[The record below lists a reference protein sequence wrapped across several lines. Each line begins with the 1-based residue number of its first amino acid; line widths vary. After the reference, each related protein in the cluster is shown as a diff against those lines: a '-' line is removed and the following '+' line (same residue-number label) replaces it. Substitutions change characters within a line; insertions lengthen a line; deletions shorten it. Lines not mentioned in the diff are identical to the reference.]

1 MMKAVVVTKHG
12 GPDNM
17 ELQELPTP
25 SPGPG
30 EVCIRVSRAGINFA
44 DILSRMGL
52 YPGSPKPPF
61 TPGMEVSGT
70 VDEVGPDVEGFELGD
85 RVVGS
90 GTKGGYA
97 THTIAKTDG
106 VFKIPDEITF
116 DVAAAF
122 PAVYLTSYLMIIHP
136 GALQKG
142 ESILIHGAAGGVGLA
157 SIELAKI
164 AGAKTIFGTCSP
176 SKHEFIQ
183 ERGVLPVDRDNFL
196 AGIMEWT
203 DGKGVELVLDP
214 IGGEHLMQSYRCLG
228 SGGRVC
234 SFGISDMAPGKK
246 KSQWK
251 RFKSWMTFPRFDPL
265 KMMTSNRGVFGIH
278 LGRWKN
284 WERLDKARK
293 DLMGW
298 IDEGKINPHVDKV
311 FSSERAA
318 EAHHYIQD
326 RKNIGK
332 VLLSFD

>member
-1 MMKAVVVTKHG
+1 MKAVIVTKYG
-12 GPDNM
+12 DPDKM
-17 ELQELPTP
+17 EIQDVLMPTP
-25 SPGPG
+25 GPN
-30 EVCIRVSRAGINFA
+30 EICIKVSKAGINFA

-52 YPGSPKPPF
+52 YPGAPKPPF

-70 VDEVGPDVEGFELGD
+70 IHELGPDVEGFEVGD

-90 GTKGGYA
+90 GTSGGYA
-97 THTIAKTDG
+97 EYTVSNCKG
-106 VFKIPDEITF
+106 VFKIPKDVSFE
-116 DVAAAF
+116 VAASF

-136 GALQKG
+136 GDLQPG

-183 ERGVLPVDRDNFL
+183 ERGVLPVDKDNFL
-196 AGIMEWT
+196 AEIMQWT
-203 DGKGVELVLDP
+203 DDKGVDLVLDP

-246 KSQWK
+246 RSHWH
-251 RFKSWMTFPRFDPL
+251 RIKSWLSFPKFDPL

-284 WERLDKARK
+284 WEHLDKARK

-298 IDEGKINPHVDKV
+298 ISEGKISPHVDKV
-311 FSSERAA
+311 FPSEKVSD
-318 EAHHYIQD
+318 AHHYIQD

-332 VLLSFD
+332 VLLDFD

>member
-1 MMKAVVVTKHG
+1 MKAVIVTKYG
-12 GPDNM
+12 DPDKM
-17 ELQELPTP
+17 EIQDVSMPTP
-25 SPGPG
+25 GPS
-30 EVCIRVSRAGINFA
+30 EICIKVSKAGINFA

-52 YPGSPKPPF
+52 YPGAPKPPF

-70 VDEVGPDVEGFELGD
+70 IHELGPDVEGFEVGD

-90 GTKGGYA
+90 GTNGSYA
-97 THTIAKTDG
+97 EYTVSNCKG
-106 VFKIPDEITF
+106 VFKIPKDVSFE
-116 DVAAAF
+116 VAASF

-136 GALQKG
+136 GDLQPG

-183 ERGVLPVDRDNFL
+183 ERGVLPVDKDNFL
-196 AGIMEWT
+196 AEIMQWT
-203 DGKGVELVLDP
+203 DDKGVDLVLDP

-246 KSQWK
+246 RSHWH
-251 RFKSWMTFPRFDPL
+251 RIKSWLSFPKFDPL

-284 WERLDKARK
+284 WEHLDKARK

-298 IDEGKINPHVDKV
+298 ISEGKISPHVDKV
-311 FSSERAA
+311 FPSEKVSD
-318 EAHHYIQD
+318 AHHYIQD

-332 VLLSFD
+332 VLLDFD

>member
-1 MMKAVVVTKHG
+1 MKAVIVTKHG
-12 GPDNM
+12 DPDKM
-17 ELQELPTP
+17 EIQDVSMPI
-25 SPGPG
+25 PGPN
-30 EVCIRVSRAGINFA
+30 EICIQVSKAGINFA

-52 YPGSPKPPF
+52 YPGAPKPPF

-70 VDEVGPDVEGFELGD
+70 IHELGPDVEGFEVGD

-90 GTKGGYA
+90 GTNGGYA
-97 THTIAKTDG
+97 EYTVSNCKG
-106 VFKIPDEITF
+106 VFKIPKDVSIE
-116 DVAAAF
+116 VAASF

-136 GALQKG
+136 GDLQPG

-183 ERGVLPVDRDNFL
+183 ERGVLPVDKDNFL
-196 AGIMEWT
+196 AEIMQWT
-203 DGKGVELVLDP
+203 DDKGVDLVLDP

-246 KSQWK
+246 RSHWH
-251 RFKSWMTFPRFDPL
+251 RIKSWLSFPKFDPL

-284 WERLDKARK
+284 WEHLDKARK

-298 IDEGKINPHVDKV
+298 ISEGKISPHVDKV
-311 FSSERAA
+311 FPSEKVSD
-318 EAHHYIQD
+318 AHHYIQD

-332 VLLSFD
+332 VLLDFD

>member
-1 MMKAVVVTKHG
+1 MKAVIVTKHG
-12 GPDNM
+12 DPDKM
-17 ELQELPTP
+17 EIQDVSMPI
-25 SPGPG
+25 PGPN
-30 EVCIRVSRAGINFA
+30 EICIKVSKAGINFA

-52 YPGSPKPPF
+52 YPGAPKPPF

-70 VDEVGPDVEGFELGD
+70 IHELGPDVEGFEVGD

-90 GTKGGYA
+90 GTNGGYA
-97 THTIAKTDG
+97 EYTVSNCKG
-106 VFKIPDEITF
+106 VFKIPKDVSFE
-116 DVAAAF
+116 VAASF

-136 GALQKG
+136 GDLQPG

-183 ERGVLPVDRDNFL
+183 ERGVLPVDKDNFL
-196 AGIMEWT
+196 AEIMQWT
-203 DGKGVELVLDP
+203 DDKGVDLVLDP

-246 KSQWK
+246 RSHWH
-251 RFKSWMTFPRFDPL
+251 RIKSWLSFPKFDPL

-284 WERLDKARK
+284 WEHLDKARK

-298 IDEGKINPHVDKV
+298 ISEGKISPHVDKV
-311 FSSERAA
+311 FPSEKVSD
-318 EAHHYIQD
+318 AHHYIQD

-332 VLLSFD
+332 VLLDFE

>member
-1 MMKAVVVTKHG
+1 MKAVIVTKHG
-12 GPDNM
+12 DPDKM
-17 ELQELPTP
+17 EIQDVSMPI
-25 SPGPG
+25 PGPN
-30 EVCIRVSRAGINFA
+30 EICIKVSKAGINFA

-52 YPGSPKPPF
+52 YPGAPKPPF

-70 VDEVGPDVEGFELGD
+70 IHELGPDVEGFEVGD

-90 GTKGGYA
+90 GTNGGYA
-97 THTIAKTDG
+97 EYTVSNCKG
-106 VFKIPDEITF
+106 VFKIPKDVSFE
-116 DVAAAF
+116 VAASF

-136 GALQKG
+136 GDLQPG

-164 AGAKTIFGTCSP
+164 AGAKTIFGTCSS

-183 ERGVLPVDRDNFL
+183 ERGVLPVDKDNFL
-196 AGIMEWT
+196 AEIMQWT
-203 DGKGVELVLDP
+203 DDKGVDLVLDP

-246 KSQWK
+246 RSHWH
-251 RFKSWMTFPRFDPL
+251 RIKSWLSFPKFDPL

-284 WERLDKARK
+284 WEHLDKARK

-298 IDEGKINPHVDKV
+298 ISEGKISPHVDKV
-311 FSSERAA
+311 FPSEKVSD
-318 EAHHYIQD
+318 AHHYIQD

-332 VLLSFD
+332 VLLDFD

>member
-1 MMKAVVVTKHG
+1 MKAVIVTKHG
-12 GPDNM
+12 DPDNM
-17 ELQELPTP
+17 EIQEVSMPTP
-25 SPGPG
+25 GPN
-30 EVCIRVSRAGINFA
+30 EICIKVSKAGINFA

-52 YPGSPKPPF
+52 YPGAPKPPF

-70 VDEVGPDVEGFELGD
+70 IHELGPDVEGFEVGD

-90 GTKGGYA
+90 GTNGGYA
-97 THTIAKTDG
+97 EYTVSNCKG
-106 VFKIPDEITF
+106 VFKIPKDISFEM
-116 DVAAAF
+116 AASF

-136 GALQKG
+136 GDLQPG

-164 AGAKTIFGTCSP
+164 AGAKIIFGTCSP

-183 ERGVLPVDRDNFL
+183 ERGVLPVDKDNFL
-196 AGIMEWT
+196 AEIMQWT
-203 DGKGVELVLDP
+203 DDKGVDLVLDP

-246 KSQWK
+246 RSHWH
-251 RFKSWMTFPRFDPL
+251 RIKSWLSFPKFDPL

-284 WERLDKARK
+284 WEHLDKARK

-298 IDEGKINPHVDKV
+298 ISEGKISPHVDKV
-311 FSSERAA
+311 FPSEKVND
-318 EAHHYIQD
+318 AHHYIQD

-332 VLLSFD
+332 VLLDFE

>member
-1 MMKAVVVTKHG
+1 MKAVIVTKHG
-12 GPDNM
+12 DPDKM
-17 ELQELPTP
+17 EIQDVSMPI
-25 SPGPG
+25 PGPN
-30 EVCIRVSRAGINFA
+30 EICIKVSKAGINFA

-52 YPGSPKPPF
+52 YPGAPKPPF

-70 VDEVGPDVEGFELGD
+70 IHELGPDVEGFEVGD

-90 GTKGGYA
+90 GTNGGYA
-97 THTIAKTDG
+97 EYTVSNCKG
-106 VFKIPDEITF
+106 VFKIPK
-116 DVAAAF
+116 DVSFEMAASF

-136 GALQKG
+136 GDLQPG

-183 ERGVLPVDRDNFL
+183 ERGVLPVDKDNFL
-196 AGIMEWT
+196 AEIMQWT
-203 DGKGVELVLDP
+203 DDKGVDLVLDP

-246 KSQWK
+246 RSHWH
-251 RFKSWMTFPRFDPL
+251 RIKSWLSFPKFDPL

-284 WERLDKARK
+284 WEHLDKARK

-298 IDEGKINPHVDKV
+298 ISEGKISPHVDKV
-311 FSSERAA
+311 FPSEKVSD
-318 EAHHYIQD
+318 AHHYIQD

-332 VLLSFD
+332 VLLDFD

>member
-1 MMKAVVVTKHG
+1 MKAVIVTKHG
-12 GPDNM
+12 DPDKM
-17 ELQELPTP
+17 EIQDVSMPI
-25 SPGPG
+25 PGPN
-30 EVCIRVSRAGINFA
+30 EICIKVSKAGINFA

-52 YPGSPKPPF
+52 YPGAPKPPF

-70 VDEVGPDVEGFELGD
+70 IHELGPDVEGFEVGD

-90 GTKGGYA
+90 GTNGGYA
-97 THTIAKTDG
+97 EYTVSNCKG
-106 VFKIPDEITF
+106 VFKIPKDVSFE
-116 DVAAAF
+116 VAASF

-136 GALQKG
+136 GDLQPG

-183 ERGVLPVDRDNFL
+183 ERGVLPVDKDNFL
-196 AGIMEWT
+196 AEIMQWT
-203 DGKGVELVLDP
+203 DDKGVDLVLDP

-246 KSQWK
+246 RSHWH
-251 RFKSWMTFPRFDPL
+251 RIKSWLSFPKFDPL

-284 WERLDKARK
+284 WEHLDKAIK

-298 IDEGKINPHVDKV
+298 ISEGKISPHVDKV
-311 FSSERAA
+311 FPSEKVSD
-318 EAHHYIQD
+318 AHHYIQD

-332 VLLSFD
+332 VLLDFD

>member
-1 MMKAVVVTKHG
+1 MKAVIVTKHG
-12 GPDNM
+12 DPDKM
-17 ELQELPTP
+17 EIQDVSMPTP
-25 SPGPG
+25 GPN
-30 EVCIRVSRAGINFA
+30 EICIKVSKAGINFA

-52 YPGSPKPPF
+52 YPGAPTPPF

-70 VDEVGPDVEGFELGD
+70 IHELGPDVEGFEVGD

-90 GTKGGYA
+90 GTNGGYA
-97 THTIAKTDG
+97 EYTVSNCKG
-106 VFKIPDEITF
+106 VFKIPKEVSF
-116 DVAAAF
+116 EVAASF

-136 GALQKG
+136 GDLQPG

-183 ERGVLPVDRDNFL
+183 ERGVLPVDKDNFL
-196 AGIMEWT
+196 AEIMQWT
-203 DGKGVELVLDP
+203 DDKGVDLVLDP

-246 KSQWK
+246 RSHWH
-251 RFKSWMTFPRFDPL
+251 RIKSWLSFPKFDPL

-284 WERLDKARK
+284 WEHLDKARK

-298 IDEGKINPHVDKV
+298 ISEGKISPHVDKV
-311 FSSERAA
+311 FPSEKVSD
-318 EAHHYIQD
+318 AHHYIQD

-332 VLLSFD
+332 VLLDFD

>member
-1 MMKAVVVTKHG
+1 MKAVIVTKYG
-12 GPDNM
+12 DPDKM
-17 ELQELPTP
+17 EIQDVSMPTP
-25 SPGPG
+25 GPS
-30 EVCIRVSRAGINFA
+30 EICIKVSKAGINFA

-52 YPGSPKPPF
+52 YPGAPKPPF

-70 VDEVGPDVEGFELGD
+70 IHELGPDVEGFEVGD

-90 GTKGGYA
+90 GTNGGYA
-97 THTIAKTDG
+97 EYTVSNCKG
-106 VFKIPDEITF
+106 VFKIPKEVSF
-116 DVAAAF
+116 EVAASF

-136 GALQKG
+136 GDLQPG

-183 ERGVLPVDRDNFL
+183 ERGVLPVDKDNFL
-196 AGIMEWT
+196 AEIMQWT
-203 DGKGVELVLDP
+203 DDKGVDLVLDP

-246 KSQWK
+246 RSHWH
-251 RFKSWMTFPRFDPL
+251 RIKSWLSFPKFDPL

-284 WERLDKARK
+284 WEHLDKARK

-298 IDEGKINPHVDKV
+298 ISEGKISPHVDKV
-311 FSSERAA
+311 FPSEKVSD
-318 EAHHYIQD
+318 AHHYIQD

-332 VLLSFD
+332 VLLDFD

>member
-1 MMKAVVVTKHG
+1 MKAVIVTKHG
-12 GPDNM
+12 DPDKM
-17 ELQELPTP
+17 EIQDVSMPI
-25 SPGPG
+25 PGPN
-30 EVCIRVSRAGINFA
+30 EICIKVSKAGINFA

-52 YPGSPKPPF
+52 YPGAPKPPF

-70 VDEVGPDVEGFELGD
+70 IHELGPDVEGFEVGD

-90 GTKGGYA
+90 GTNGGYA
-97 THTIAKTDG
+97 EYTVSNCKG
-106 VFKIPDEITF
+106 VFKIPKDVSFE
-116 DVAAAF
+116 VAASF

-136 GALQKG
+136 GDLQPG

-157 SIELAKI
+157 SIELAKN

-183 ERGVLPVDRDNFL
+183 ERGVLPVDKDNFL
-196 AGIMEWT
+196 AEIMQWT
-203 DGKGVELVLDP
+203 DDKGVDLVLDP

-246 KSQWK
+246 RSHWH
-251 RFKSWMTFPRFDPL
+251 RIKSWLSFPKFDPL

-284 WERLDKARK
+284 WEHLDKARK

-298 IDEGKINPHVDKV
+298 ISEGKISPHVDKV
-311 FSSERAA
+311 FPSEKVSD
-318 EAHHYIQD
+318 AHHYIQD

-332 VLLSFD
+332 VLLDFD

>member
-1 MMKAVVVTKHG
+1 MKAVIVTKHG
-12 GPDNM
+12 DPDKM
-17 ELQELPTP
+17 EIQDVSMPI
-25 SPGPG
+25 PGPN
-30 EVCIRVSRAGINFA
+30 EICIKVSKAGINFA

-52 YPGSPKPPF
+52 YPGAPKPPF

-70 VDEVGPDVEGFELGD
+70 IHELGPDVEDFEVGD

-90 GTKGGYA
+90 GTSGGYA
-97 THTIAKTDG
+97 EYTVSNCKG
-106 VFKIPDEITF
+106 VFKIPKDVSFE
-116 DVAAAF
+116 VAASF

-136 GALQKG
+136 GDLQPG

-183 ERGVLPVDRDNFL
+183 ERGVLPVDKDNFL
-196 AGIMEWT
+196 AEIMQWT
-203 DGKGVELVLDP
+203 DDKGVDLVLDP

-246 KSQWK
+246 RSHWH
-251 RFKSWMTFPRFDPL
+251 RIKSWLSFPKFDPL

-284 WERLDKARK
+284 WEHLDKARK

-298 IDEGKINPHVDKV
+298 ISEGKISPHVDKV
-311 FSSERAA
+311 FPSEKVSD
-318 EAHHYIQD
+318 AHHYIQD

-332 VLLSFD
+332 VLLDFD

>member
-1 MMKAVVVTKHG
+1 MKAVIVTKHG
-12 GPDNM
+12 DPDKM
-17 ELQELPTP
+17 EIQDVSMPI
-25 SPGPG
+25 PGPN
-30 EVCIRVSRAGINFA
+30 EICIKVSKAGINFA

-52 YPGSPKPPF
+52 YPGAPKPQF

-70 VDEVGPDVEGFELGD
+70 IHELGPDVEGFEVGD

-90 GTKGGYA
+90 GTNGGYA
-97 THTIAKTDG
+97 EYTVSNCKG
-106 VFKIPDEITF
+106 VFKIPKDVSFE
-116 DVAAAF
+116 VAASF

-136 GALQKG
+136 GDLQPG

-183 ERGVLPVDRDNFL
+183 ERGVLPVDKDNFL
-196 AGIMEWT
+196 AEIMQWT
-203 DGKGVELVLDP
+203 DDKGVDLVLDP

-246 KSQWK
+246 RSHWH
-251 RFKSWMTFPRFDPL
+251 RIKSWLSFPKFDPL

-284 WERLDKARK
+284 WEHLDKARK

-298 IDEGKINPHVDKV
+298 ISEGKISPHVDKV
-311 FSSERAA
+311 FPSEKVSD
-318 EAHHYIQD
+318 AHHYIQD

-332 VLLSFD
+332 VLLDFE

>member
-1 MMKAVVVTKHG
+1 MEAVVVTNYG

-17 ELQELPTP
+17 EIQDIPMPTP
-25 SPGPG
+25 GPS
-30 EVCIRVSRAGINFA
+30 EICIKVSRAGINFA
-44 DILSRMGL
+44 DILSRMGI
-52 YPGSPKPPF
+52 YPGAPKPPF

-70 VDEVGPDVEGFELGD
+70 IHEVGPDVEGFEVGD
-85 RVVGS
+85 RVVGT

-97 THTIAKTDG
+97 SYTVSNSQG
-106 VFKIPDEITF
+106 VFKIPDDISF
-116 DVAAAF
+116 DTAAAF

-136 GALQKG
+136 GDLHPG

-176 SKHEFIQ
+176 SKHEFIE
-183 ERGVLPVDRDNFL
+183 ERGVLPVDKDNFL

-203 DGKGVELVLDP
+203 DGKGVDLVLDP
-214 IGGEHLMQSYRCLG
+214 IGGDHLMQSYRCLG

-246 KSQWK
+246 RSYWH
-251 RFKSWMTFPRFDPL
+251 RFKSWLNFPKFDPL
-265 KMMTSNRGVFGIH
+265 KMMSSNRGVFGIH

-284 WERLDKARK
+284 WEHLDKARK

-298 IDEGKINPHVDKV
+298 IKENKINPYVDQVFPYTKV
-311 FSSERAA
+311 SD
-318 EAHHYIQD
+318 AHHYIQD
-326 RKNIGK
+326 RENKGK

>member
-1 MMKAVVVTKHG
+1 MKAVIVTKHG
-12 GPDNM
+12 DPDNM
-17 ELQELPTP
+17 EIQEVSMPTP
-25 SPGPG
+25 GPN
-30 EVCIRVSRAGINFA
+30 EICIKVSKAGINFA

-52 YPGSPKPPF
+52 YPGAPKPPF

-70 VDEVGPDVEGFELGD
+70 IHELGPDVEGFEVGD

-90 GTKGGYA
+90 GTNGGYA
-97 THTIAKTDG
+97 EYTVSNCKG
-106 VFKIPDEITF
+106 VFKIPKDISFEM
-116 DVAAAF
+116 AASF

-136 GALQKG
+136 GDLQPG
-142 ESILIHGAAGGVGLA
+142 ESILIHGAAGGIGLA

-164 AGAKTIFGTCSP
+164 AGAKIIFGTCSP

-183 ERGVLPVDRDNFL
+183 ERGVLPVDKDNFL
-196 AGIMEWT
+196 AEIMQWT
-203 DGKGVELVLDP
+203 DDKGVDLVLDP

-246 KSQWK
+246 RSHWH
-251 RFKSWMTFPRFDPL
+251 RIKSWLSFPKFDPL

-284 WERLDKARK
+284 WEHLDKARK

-298 IDEGKINPHVDKV
+298 ISEGKISPHVDKV
-311 FSSERAA
+311 FPSEKVND
-318 EAHHYIQD
+318 AHHYIQD

-332 VLLSFD
+332 VLLDFE

>member
-1 MMKAVVVTKHG
+1 MKAVIVTKHG
-12 GPDNM
+12 DPDKM
-17 ELQELPTP
+17 EIQDVSMPI
-25 SPGPG
+25 PGPN
-30 EVCIRVSRAGINFA
+30 EICIKVSKAGINFA

-52 YPGSPKPPF
+52 YPGAPKPPF

-70 VDEVGPDVEGFELGD
+70 IHELGPDVEGFEVGD

-90 GTKGGYA
+90 GTNGGYA
-97 THTIAKTDG
+97 EYTVSNCKG
-106 VFKIPDEITF
+106 VFKIPKDVSFE
-116 DVAAAF
+116 VAASF

-136 GALQKG
+136 GDLQPG

-183 ERGVLPVDRDNFL
+183 ERGVLPVDKDNFL
-196 AGIMEWT
+196 AEIMQWT
-203 DGKGVELVLDP
+203 DDKGVDLVLDP

-246 KSQWK
+246 RRHWH
-251 RFKSWMTFPRFDPL
+251 RIKSWLSFPKFDPL

-284 WERLDKARK
+284 WEHLDKARK

-298 IDEGKINPHVDKV
+298 ISEGKISPHVDKV
-311 FSSERAA
+311 FPSEKVSD
-318 EAHHYIQD
+318 AHHYIQD

-332 VLLSFD
+332 VLLDFD

>member
-1 MMKAVVVTKHG
+1 MKAVIVTKQRD
-12 GPDNM
+12 PDKM
-17 ELQELPTP
+17 EIQDVSMPI
-25 SPGPG
+25 PGPN
-30 EVCIRVSRAGINFA
+30 EICIKVSKAGFNFA

-52 YPGSPKPPF
+52 YPGAPKPPF

-70 VDEVGPDVEGFELGD
+70 IHELGPDVEGFEVGD

-90 GTKGGYA
+90 GTNGGYA
-97 THTIAKTDG
+97 EYTVSNCKG
-106 VFKIPDEITF
+106 GFKIPKDVSFE
-116 DVAAAF
+116 VAASF

-136 GALQKG
+136 GDLQPG

-183 ERGVLPVDRDNFL
+183 ERGVLPVDKDNFL
-196 AGIMEWT
+196 AEIMQWT
-203 DGKGVELVLDP
+203 DDKGVDLVLDP

-246 KSQWK
+246 RSHWH
-251 RFKSWMTFPRFDPL
+251 RIKSWLSFPKFDPL

-284 WERLDKARK
+284 WEHLDKARK

-298 IDEGKINPHVDKV
+298 ISEGKISPHVDKV
-311 FSSERAA
+311 FPSEKVSD
-318 EAHHYIQD
+318 AHHYIQD

-332 VLLSFD
+332 VLLDFD

>member
-1 MMKAVVVTKHG
+1 MKAVIVTKHG
-12 GPDNM
+12 NPDKM
-17 ELQELPTP
+17 EIQEVSMPTP
-25 SPGPG
+25 GPN
-30 EVCIRVSRAGINFA
+30 EICIKVSKAGINFA

-52 YPGSPKPPF
+52 YPGAPKPPF

-70 VDEVGPDVEGFELGD
+70 IHELGPEVEGFEVGD

-90 GTKGGYA
+90 GTNGGYA
-97 THTIAKTDG
+97 EYTVSNCKG
-106 VFKIPDEITF
+106 VFKIPKDISFEM
-116 DVAAAF
+116 AASF

-136 GALQKG
+136 GDLQPG

-183 ERGVLPVDRDNFL
+183 ERGVLPVDKDNFL
-196 AGIMEWT
+196 AEIMQWT
-203 DGKGVELVLDP
+203 DDKGVDLVLDP

-246 KSQWK
+246 RSHWH
-251 RFKSWMTFPRFDPL
+251 RIKSWLSFPKFDPL

-284 WERLDKARK
+284 WEHLDKARK

-298 IDEGKINPHVDKV
+298 ISEGKISPHVDKV
-311 FSSERAA
+311 FPSEKVSD
-318 EAHHYIQD
+318 AHHYIQD

-332 VLLSFD
+332 VLLDFD

>member
-1 MMKAVVVTKHG
+1 MKAVIVTKHG
-12 GPDNM
+12 DPDKM
-17 ELQELPTP
+17 EIQDVSMPTP
-25 SPGPG
+25 GPS
-30 EVCIRVSRAGINFA
+30 EICIKVSKAGINFA

-52 YPGSPKPPF
+52 YPGAPKPPF

-70 VDEVGPDVEGFELGD
+70 IHELGPDVEGFEVGD

-90 GTKGGYA
+90 GTNGGYA
-97 THTIAKTDG
+97 EYTVSNCKG
-106 VFKIPDEITF
+106 VFKIPKDVSFE
-116 DVAAAF
+116 VAASF

-136 GALQKG
+136 GDLQPG

-183 ERGVLPVDRDNFL
+183 ERGVLPVDKDNFL
-196 AGIMEWT
+196 AEIMQWT
-203 DGKGVELVLDP
+203 DDKGVDLVLDP

-246 KSQWK
+246 RSHWH
-251 RFKSWMTFPRFDPL
+251 RIKSWLSFPKFDPL

-284 WERLDKARK
+284 WEHLDKARK

-298 IDEGKINPHVDKV
+298 ISEGKISPHVDKV
-311 FSSERAA
+311 FPSEKVSD
-318 EAHHYIQD
+318 AHHYIQD

-332 VLLSFD
+332 VLLDFD